1 MIAGNAPVAELVDA
15 PDSKSGFR
23 KEVLVRFRPGAP
35 TSKIG
40 IQSLGVLPC
49 GLWHPK
55 TGPLRRRDIHDARRL
70 VVRF

>member
-49 GLWHPK
+49 GLWPK
-55 TGPLRRRDIHDARRL
+55 NRDRCDGEIFTTRAA
-70 VVRF
+70 